1 MKKYNLLLV
10 FVTSVSLLTSCETV
24 LENVALPYED
34 RLVINSFISPQD
46 TLIEVIV
53 SKTRPVTGVETVKN
67 INNQS
72 YSYDILQGA
81 TAEISDGQKKAN
93 LIYKEILNP
102 NRFVFDPKTG
112 KQTVATRPGYFLST
126 KEFPIIAGKTYTLVV
141 SAPNLPTATAT
152 CTIPQ
157 KSLINQQDL
166 EVVYL
171 GIDSVANGGTY
182 INNQLVA
189 TSYALNKRYIVKI
202 KDNPAEENFYAV
214 AYYSQKIEQTRGNDG
229 KLFTT
234 PPLNLQEPFSDIIS
248 DYKKNGSVLE
258 FVPLRINVGN
268 TSDNNRNDRVIS
280 HKVSCFVAI
289 TDKTYYLYNKSVG
302 NSNGIYNSNPFA
314 EPVLTYSNINGG
326 LGAFGGYNMTKVDVD
341 LLK

>member
-1 MKKYNLLLV
+1 MKKYSLLLV
-10 FVTSVSLLTSCETV
+10 FIMTVSVLTSCETV
-24 LENVALPYED
+24 LENVVVPYED

-53 SKTRPVTGVETVKN
+53 SKTKPVTGVETSKN
-67 INNQS
+67 NNNQN

-81 TAEISDGQKKAN
+81 TVEISDGQRKAN
-93 LIYKEILNP
+93 LVYKEILNP
-102 NRFVFDPKTG
+102 NRLVYDPKTG

-157 KSLINQQDL
+157 KSLVNQQDL
-166 EVVYL
+166 EVVYI
-171 GIDSVANGGTY
+171 GVDSVANGGTY

-202 KDNPAEENFYAV
+202 KDNPSEENFYAV
-214 AYYSQKIEQTRGNDG
+214 AYYSQKVEQSKGNDG
-229 KLFTT
+229 KLYTT
-234 PPLNLQEPFSDIIS
+234 PPLNLQEPFSDIVS
-248 DYKKNGSVLE
+248 DYRKNGSVLE

-268 TSDNNRNDRVIS
+268 TSNNNPNSKVIL

-302 NSNGIYNSNPFA
+302 NSNGIYNDNPFA

-326 LGAFGGYNMTKVDVD
+326 LGAFGGYNMTKIEVD